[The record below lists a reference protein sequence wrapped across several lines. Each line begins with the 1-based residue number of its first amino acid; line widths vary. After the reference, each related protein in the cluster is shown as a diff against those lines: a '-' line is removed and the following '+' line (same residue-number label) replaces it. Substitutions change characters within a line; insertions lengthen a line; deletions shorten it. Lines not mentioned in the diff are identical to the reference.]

1 MCRENSLQWCFG
13 LKLDFV
19 SKKNTP
25 NSQKRIRCIGG
36 VGFFS
41 EERTFF
47 RALH

>member
-25 NSQKRIRCIGG
+25 NSQKKIHLILKKELG
-36 VGFFS
+36 VLG
-41 EERTFF
+41 E
-47 RALH
+47 